1 MKRRKR
7 RKRTARASAQKA
19 QPRGF
24 DYGCL
29 PYVMALASF
38 EFPNHLTAASVDAV
52 AYGDVLSE
60 AVNQTVPVISLVAQH
75 GDELAKA
82 FEDFNAW
89 SQMTDPDSVEV
100 TFVFQNKRG
109 IYCSRSHQS
118 PRVSSAAVSDL
129 TAHIKRVLG
138 AGPIWVKSIKSIQPF
153 LRSLR
158 KHCSA
163 PIAPFLFNGATYV
176 GPQSVLTPS
185 LPPDV
190 NPIRGLQPLLK
201 FEVTFIDE
209 DDVTPNSTA
218 WIALKAGSQQV
229 PKSTPGP
236 PKPKPDDI
244 AKQRV
249 KTLAHHFPVTL
260 ERIRRNSSVP
270 PLILQLASSGVR
282 PWQIE
287 QALCNLVLSTEMGLG
302 SHFIGRSARKA
313 ESGIIQAIGSRF
325 ELADGGDIPTFTI
338 EDVGTQVVADGNAL
352 LRYLGKKKRC
362 RDLAGVQA
370 ALQSVSALEAT
381 TVVDTPAQWNASL

>member
-52 AYGDVLSE
+52 AYGSILSG

-100 TFVFQNKRG
+100 TFVFRNNG
-109 IYCSRSHQS
+109 GYLLAISPEYSRLERRCLGFDRAHQ
-118 PRVSSAAVSDL
+118 A
-129 TAHIKRVLG
+129 ILG
-138 AGPIWVKSIKSIQPF
+138 VPIWVKSIKSIQPF
-153 LRSLR
+153 LRDFR

-163 PIAPFLFNGATYV
+163 PIAPFEFDGVTYV

-185 LPPDV
+185 APPDV
-190 NPIRGLQPLLK
+190 SPIRGLQPLLK

-229 PKSTPGP
+229 PKSTPEP

-302 SHFIGRSARKA
+302 SHFIGRSAREA

-370 ALQSVSALEAT
+370 ALQSVSALEAA
-381 TVVDTPAQWNASL
+381 TVVDPPAQWSASV

>member
-7 RKRTARASAQKA
+7 RKRTARAPAQKA

-60 AVNQTVPVISLVAQH
+60 AVNQTVPVVSLVAQH

-89 SQMTDPDSVEV
+89 SQMTDPDSVEI
-100 TFVFQNKRG
+100 TFVFQKSG
-109 IYCSRSHQS
+109 GYTLAISPEYSRLE
-118 PRVSSAAVSDL
+118 RRCLGFDR
-129 TAHIKRVLG
+129 TYRVLNAG
-138 AGPIWVKSIKSIQPF
+138 AIWIKPIKSVHPL

>member
-52 AYGDVLSE
+52 AYGGVLSE
-60 AVNQTVPVISLVAQH
+60 AVNQTVPVVSLVAQH

-89 SQMTDPDSVEV
+89 SQMTDPDSVEI
-100 TFVFQNKRG
+100 TFVFQKSG
-109 IYCSRSHQS
+109 GYTLAISPEYSRLE
-118 PRVSSAAVSDL
+118 RRCLGFDR
-129 TAHIKRVLG
+129 TYRVLNAG
-138 AGPIWVKSIKSIQPF
+138 AIWIKPIKSVHPL

-158 KHCSA
+158 KHCST

-270 PLILQLASSGVR
+270 PLILQLAESGVR

-287 QALCNLVLSTEMGLG
+287 QALCNLVLSAEMGQG
-302 SHFIGRSARKA
+302 AHFIGLSARKA
-313 ESGIIQAIGSRF
+313 KSSIIQAITSRY
-325 ELADGGDIPTFTI
+325 ELADGGDIPIFSI
-338 EDVGTQVVADGNAL
+338 EEVSIQVVADGNAL
-352 LRYLGKKKRC
+352 LQYLKKKRRRC
-362 RDLAGVQA
+362 KDLAEIQA
-370 ALQSVSALEAT
+370 ALQSVSALEAVT
-381 TVVDTPAQWNASL
+381 AIDLPGEWAASL